1 MRKFASS
8 GWRRYALAFVVVGV
22 SLGVMGAQCQPP
34 KEPPAE
40 PPPEPS
46 TLSVS
51 ATELDFG
58 DVTADGPV
66 GVGAGVSLVLTN
78 KGSDPT
84 TFAFSKEGDTDQMK
98 LSFAANPF
106 ACGASGL
113 LNPGQSCS
121 FEVHFNPLSF
131 GPFSGNVIVSG
142 DPGGTVKLPWRGN
155 GAPGFT
161 IELCC
166 GISFNDETADGTS
179 TQSRVFTVTY
189 SGTEATSL
197 VIGLQGGDPSQF
209 DLYRPSPP
217 GDCVYRSQ
225 LNPGESCQQT
235 VLFNPTKTGFFT
247 TTVVVTGNPGRTAT
261 YGLNGTGV

>member
-1 MRKFASS
+1 VNAHIAGRSS
-8 GWRRYALAFVVVGV
+8 GLVAVAGAALIALA
-22 SLGVMGAQCQPP
+22 ACQPVKEP
-34 KEPPAE
+34 VKEPPPE

-58 DVTADGPV
+58 DVTADGPD
-66 GVGAGVSLVLTN
+66 GVTRGVSLALTN
-78 KGSDPT
+78 NGPDPT
-84 TFAFSKEGDTDQMK
+84 TFAFSKDGDSDQVAIR
-98 LSFAANPF
+98 FALNPA

-113 LNPGQSCS
+113 LDPGKACT
-121 FEVHFNPLSF
+121 FEVHFDPLSF
-131 GPFSGNVIVSG
+131 GVFTGNVIVSG

-155 GAPGFT
+155 GASGFT
-161 IELCC
+161 ITPCC
-166 GISFNDETADGTS
+166 GISFNDESADGTS

-189 SGTEATSL
+189 SGTEPTSL

-217 GDCVYRSQ
+217 GDCVYRAQ
-225 LNPGESCQQT
+225 LSPGESCQQT

-261 YGLNGTGV
+261 YGLSGSGV